1 MVKLMSN
8 ETEFD
13 FKSVTEVFKKIEA
26 YLYQEYGTDEYDLD
40 MLGCGLKELV
50 DAGTV
55 TVNNCIAY
63 LYVTEPLEYAN
74 QVVMDF
80 FDSDVQKLAI

>member
-1 MVKLMSN
+1 MAKLMTN
-8 ETEFD
+8 EELETVT
-13 FKSVTEVFKKIEA
+13 KSLQKIDA
-26 YLYQEYGTDEYDLD
+26 YVHQELGDEYDLD
-40 MLGCGLKELV
+40 MLGSVLTEPV

-80 FDSDVQKLAI
+80 FDSDVQKLAM

>member
-1 MVKLMSN
+1 MVKLMTN
-8 ETEFD
+8 EELETVT
-13 FKSVTEVFKKIEA
+13 KSLQKIDA
-26 YLYQEYGTDEYDLD
+26 YVHQELGDEYDLD
-40 MLGCGLKELV
+40 MLGSVLTELV

-55 TVNNCIAY
+55 TAKDCIAY

-80 FDSDVQKLAI
+80 FDSDVQKLVM

>member
-1 MVKLMSN
+1 MVKFISN

-40 MLGCGLKELV
+40 MLGSVLTELV

-80 FDSDVQKLAI
+80 FDSDVQKLAM

>member
-1 MVKLMSN
+1 MSN
-8 ETEFD
+8 EELETVT
-13 FKSVTEVFKKIEA
+13 KSLQKIDA
-26 YLYQEYGTDEYDLD
+26 YVHQELGDEYDLD
-40 MLGCGLKELV
+40 MLGSVLTELV

-80 FDSDVQKLAI
+80 FDSDVQKLAM

>member
-1 MVKLMSN
+1 MIKLITN
-8 ETEFD
+8 EELETIT
-13 FKSVTEVFKKIEA
+13 KSLQKIDA
-26 YLYQEYGTDEYDLD
+26 YIHQELGDEYDLD
-40 MLGCGLKELV
+40 MLGSVLTELV

-74 QVVMDF
+74 QVIMDF
-80 FDSDVQKLAI
+80 FDSDVQKLAM

>member
-1 MVKLMSN
+1 MVKLMTN
-8 ETEFD
+8 EELETVT
-13 FKSVTEVFKKIEA
+13 KSLQKIDA
-26 YLYQEYGTDEYDLD
+26 YVHQELGDEYDLD
-40 MLGCGLKELV
+40 MLGSVLTELV

>member
-1 MVKLMSN
+1 MTN
-8 ETEFD
+8 EELETVT
-13 FKSVTEVFKKIEA
+13 KSLQNIDA
-26 YLYQEYGTDEYDLD
+26 YVYQELGNEYDLD
-40 MLGCGLKELV
+40 MLGSVLTELV

-80 FDSDVQKLAI
+80 FDSDVQKLAM

>member
-1 MVKLMSN
+1 MTN
-8 ETEFD
+8 EELETVT
-13 FKSVTEVFKKIEA
+13 KSLQKIDA
-26 YLYQEYGTDEYDLD
+26 YVHQELGDEYDLD
-40 MLGCGLKELV
+40 MLGSVLTELV

-80 FDSDVQKLAI
+80 FDSDAQKLAM

>member
-1 MVKLMSN
+1 MTN
-8 ETEFD
+8 ETK

-26 YLYQEYGTDEYDLD
+26 YLRAIYGDDEEYDLD

-80 FDSDVQKLAI
+80 FDADVQRLAM

>member
-1 MVKLMSN
+1 MVKLMTN
-8 ETEFD
+8 EELETVT
-13 FKSVTEVFKKIEA
+13 KSLQKIDA
-26 YLYQEYGTDEYDLD
+26 YVHQELGDEYDLD
-40 MLGCGLKELV
+40 MLGSVLTELV
-50 DAGTV
+50 DADTV

>member
-1 MVKLMSN
+1 MVKLITN
-8 ETEFD
+8 EELETVT
-13 FKSVTEVFKKIEA
+13 KSLQKIDA
-26 YLYQEYGTDEYDLD
+26 YIHQELGDEYDLD
-40 MLGCGLKELV
+40 MLGSVLTELV

-80 FDSDVQKLAI
+80 FGSDVQKLAM

>member
-1 MVKLMSN
+1 MKNLKTV
-8 ETEFD
+8 T
-13 FKSVTEVFKKIEA
+13 KSLQKIDA
-26 YLYQEYGTDEYDLD
+26 YVHQELGDEYDLD

-55 TVNNCIAY
+55 TAKDCIAY

-80 FDSDVQKLAI
+80 FDSDVQKLAM

>member
-1 MVKLMSN
+1 MVKLMTN
-8 ETEFD
+8 EELETVT
-13 FKSVTEVFKKIEA
+13 KSLQKIDA
-26 YLYQEYGTDEYDLD
+26 YVHQELGDEYDLD
-40 MLGCGLKELV
+40 MLGSVLAELV

-80 FDSDVQKLAI
+80 FDSDVQKLAM

>member
-1 MVKLMSN
+1 MVKLMTN
-8 ETEFD
+8 EELETVT
-13 FKSVTEVFKKIEA
+13 KSLQKIDT
-26 YLYQEYGTDEYDLD
+26 YVHQELGDEYDLD
-40 MLGCGLKELV
+40 MLGSVLTELV

>member
-1 MVKLMSN
+1 MTN
-8 ETEFD
+8 EELKTVT
-13 FKSVTEVFKKIEA
+13 KSLQKIDA
-26 YLYQEYGTDEYDLD
+26 YVHQELGDEYDLD
-40 MLGCGLKELV
+40 MLGSVLTELV

-80 FDSDVQKLAI
+80 FDSDVQKLAIVINSKQI

>member
-1 MVKLMSN
+1 MTN
-8 ETEFD
+8 EELETVT
-13 FKSVTEVFKKIEA
+13 KSLQKIDA
-26 YLYQEYGTDEYDLD
+26 YVHQELGDEYDLD
-40 MLGCGLKELV
+40 MLGSVLTELV

-55 TVNNCIAY
+55 TVNSCIAY

-80 FDSDVQKLAI
+80 FDSDVQKLAM

>member
-1 MVKLMSN
+1 MTN
-8 ETEFD
+8 EELETVT
-13 FKSVTEVFKKIEA
+13 KSLQKIDA
-26 YLYQEYGTDEYDLD
+26 YVHQELGDEYDLD
-40 MLGCGLKELV
+40 MLGSVLTELV

-63 LYVTEPLEYAN
+63 LYAIEPLEYAN

-80 FDSDVQKLAI
+80 FDSDVQKLAM

>member
-8 ETEFD
+8 ETK

-26 YLYQEYGTDEYDLD
+26 YLYAIYDEEYDLD

-80 FDSDVQKLAI
+80 FDADVQKLPM

>member
-1 MVKLMSN
+1 MTN
-8 ETEFD
+8 EELETVT
-13 FKSVTEVFKKIEA
+13 KSLQKIDV
-26 YLYQEYGTDEYDLD
+26 YVHQELGDEYDLD
-40 MLGCGLKELV
+40 MLGSVLTELV
-50 DAGTV
+50 DAGTA

-80 FDSDVQKLAI
+80 FDSDVQKLAM

>member
-1 MVKLMSN
+1 MVKLMTN
-8 ETEFD
+8 EELETVT
-13 FKSVTEVFKKIEA
+13 KSLQKIDA
-26 YLYQEYGTDEYDLD
+26 YVHQELGDEYDLD
-40 MLGCGLKELV
+40 MLGSVLTELV

-55 TVNNCIAY
+55 TVNSCIAY

-80 FDSDVQKLAI
+80 FDSDVQKLAM